1 LVDSATVDL
10 NLLYNQSMLAPMA
23 IRQKEIPTAGTAG
36 KSLAIMGDVLTEN
49 IASTK
54 SRTILYLEINC
65 ILKLSFGNLL
75 FDSFVS
81 HDADMGF
88 QYFLL

>member
-1 LVDSATVDL
+1 
-10 NLLYNQSMLAPMA
+10 MLAPMA
-23 IRQKEIPTAGTAG
+23 IRQKEIPTAGTAD

-49 IASTK
+49 VAST
-54 SRTILYLEINC
+54 RRRAILYLEINY
-65 ILKLSFGNLL
+65 ILNLSFWALL